1 MKKLITLFSL
11 LLTLCLLVACAS
23 PAAPA
28 EEPAPDS
35 EAPADNPSSDSDLP
49 NNVAS
54 DEDLPAEDDAP
65 VEPGANLTDSFV
77 QPDGSYKFTR
87 ANFPRMDGS
96 TSLVPL
102 AEAVASVLLG
112 ESREQVQDLV
122 QFNRT
127 TQSFENLMY
136 GLCDILIV
144 GEPNARVFDRMKEE
158 NFEYELEVIG
168 HDALVFVVNADNPV
182 DSLTTDQIR
191 DIYAGKITNWKEVGG
206 NDAPIIPFQR
216 NENAGSQALMKKL
229 IMQDTELMTPPTDY
243 IVDSMAGLMESVR
256 EYDNSANAIGYSVY
270 YYAHDM
276 EMAHGL
282 KLIKVDGVAPSRDT
296 IRTGEY
302 PHRSDNCCV
311 IPKDAPEGSPNRVI
325 FDWLMTEEGQKL
337 VSAEGYVPIMDV
349 E

>member
-1 MKKLITLFSL
+1 MPI
-11 LLTLCLLVACAS
+11 
-23 PAAPA
+23 
-28 EEPAPDS
+28 
-35 EAPADNPSSDSDLP
+35 
-49 NNVAS
+49 
-54 DEDLPAEDDAP
+54 
-65 VEPGANLTDSFV
+65 
-77 QPDGSYKFTR
+77 
-87 ANFPRMDGS
+87 
-96 TSLVPL
+96 
-102 AEAVASVLLG
+102 
-112 ESREQVQDLV
+112 
-122 QFNRT
+122 
-127 TQSFENLMY
+127 
-136 GLCDILIV
+136 
-144 GEPNARVFDRMKEE
+144 
-158 NFEYELEVIG
+158 IG
-168 HDALVFVVNADNPV
+168 HDALVFVVNEDNPV

-206 NDAPIIPFQR
+206 NDAPIVAFQR

-311 IPKDAPEGSPNRVI
+311 IPKDAPVGSPNRVI